1 MAGFIQDKIYPILP
15 IRAQNLAISIFG
27 YFWKKRRFGGV
38 FNLELEKFRS
48 RENFTNQQWEVFQ
61 THELRKILFNAFS
74 NVPFYNEKYSKAGF
88 TLADLKNFNLSDLTK
103 LPFLEKVD
111 LRQFGKSTLLSKKI
125 DKKGAFYSS
134 SGSTGTPTSIY
145 FSVRMHQI
153 WSAIFE
159 ARIRNWAGLTYKNPR
174 GMIGGRRV
182 VVEGNSNGPFYRYN
196 FAEKQTYFSAYHINS
211 ATVSDYIKGMSK
223 HGVEYMT
230 GYAMSN
236 YFLAKFIEKSGING
250 PKLKAVITSSEKLTA
265 EMRDTFKRV
274 YGCNTFDSYSG
285 VEACGLISECENGK
299 LHMSPDAG
307 ILEVLKSDGQHAQPG
322 ETGELICTGLLN
334 FDQPLIRYRIGDV
347 VTLSLDQ
354 TCKCGR
360 NMPIV
365 DEIMGRI
372 EDTVV
377 GSDGRLMVRF
387 HGIFVGLPS
396 IVEGQIIQEEV
407 DSFEINVVLTSKLT
421 EDISSIIKE
430 RMVSQLGEVD
440 VKIRE
445 LEFIPRNQNGKFKAV
460 ISKVKIVK

>member
-1 MAGFIQDKIYPILP
+1 MKAFIQYHIYGKLP
-15 IRAQNLAISIFG
+15 IVVQNVLISIFG
-27 YFWKKRRFGGV
+27 YTWRKRRLGGV
-38 FNLELEKFRS
+38 FKEEIIRAKQRESFLNQNWNEYQESQMRSLLIHAFDTVLFYTKSFEKNGISREEIESITLDKLAQFPILEK
-48 RENFTNQQWEVFQ
+48 ED
-61 THELRKILFNAFS
+61 LRAYGK
-74 NVPFYNEKYSKAGF
+74 
-88 TLADLKNFNLSDLTK
+88 SDLLSSK
-103 LPFLEKVD
+103 LD
-111 LRQFGKSTLLSKKI
+111 N
-125 DKKGAFYSS
+125 KGEFFSS

-159 ARIRNWAGLTYKNPR
+159 ARIRNWAGLTYKTPR

-182 VVEGNSNGPFYRYN
+182 VMEGNSNGPFYRYN
-196 FAEKQTYFSAYHINS
+196 FAEKQTYFSAYHINLS
-211 ATVSDYIKGMSK
+211 NVSDYIKGMSK

-236 YFLAKFIEKSGING
+236 YFLAKFIEKSGLKA

-265 EMRDTFKRV
+265 EMRDTFRRV

-285 VEACGLISECENGK
+285 VEACGLISECEHGK

-307 ILEVLKSDGQHAQPG
+307 ILEVVKSDGQHAQPG

-347 VTLSLDQ
+347 VTLSSDQ
-354 TCKCGR
+354 ICKCGR

-387 HGIFVGLPS
+387 HGIFVGLSS

-407 DSFEINVVLTSKLT
+407 DSFVVNVVLTSKLT
-421 EDISSIIKE
+421 EDISSTIKE

-440 VKIRE
+440 VKICE
-445 LEFIPRNQNGKFKAV
+445 LDSIPRNQNGKFKAV
-460 ISKVKIVK
+460 ISKVKIGK